1 MVDWGKEQIHSK
13 RFKHV
18 LSPNKH
24 AKPTNTPSPPVFGRT
39 ASAADL
45 RKDVHELRTQVV
57 KINKIKSVR
66 TNERKNSKLI
76 KKNSITVSVLESGA
90 LFHRI
95 PRLHPC

>member
-1 MVDWGKEQIHSK
+1 MVERGKEKTQSK

-57 KINKIKSVR
+57 R
-66 TNERKNSKLI
+66 EGKLHGMHI
-76 KKNSITVSVLESGA
+76 HVLHNNHTEESYTYVYST
-90 LFHRI
+90 HE
-95 PRLHPC
+95 

>member
-57 KINKIKSVR
+57 R
-66 TNERKNSKLI
+66 EGKLHGMHI
-76 KKNSITVSVLESGA
+76 HVLHNNYTEESYTYI
-90 LFHRI
+90 HST
-95 PRLHPC
+95 HE